1 MEISEPTSTSITIVS
16 IETCSSSSS
25 SSSSIDISH
34 KNKLTVNDDES
45 DMIGS
50 LIDENDV
57 NLKYYASKKILIIKK
72 FFSNLSLIQ

>member
-16 IETCSSSSS
+16 IETCSSSS